1 MNEWYD
7 IFKVLKEKHC
17 QLKMLNLAKLSFTN
31 QEIKTF
37 PDKEKLKNSS
47 VLDLPYKKY
56 QKEFFQL
63 KSKGTN

>member
-1 MNEWYD
+1 
-7 IFKVLKEKHC
+7 
-17 QLKMLNLAKLSFTN
+17 MLNLAKLSFTN